1 MALILSIE
9 TSTTLCSAA
18 LHEQGELI
26 ADEELH
32 TPQAAASQL
41 TPLIETLFAKTG
53 MTRSALRA
61 VAVSAGPGSYTGL
74 RIGLSTAKGICYALD
89 VPLITMDSLHVLA
102 AALPPS
108 THEGLLCP
116 MFDARRMEVYTCL
129 LTPALGVVEPTR
141 ALVVDEQ
148 SFADVLARVPV
159 NFFGNGA
166 QKVKTVIHHSNA
178 RFSAG
183 IYPRAQAMGRLA
195 FQQFERASFADV
207 RQFEPAYLKE
217 FVAKT
222 KITGSG
228 L

>member
-129 LTPALGVVEPTR
+129 LTPALDVVEPTR

-166 QKVKTVIHHSNA
+166 EKVKTVIHHPNA
-178 RFSAG
+178 RFSDG
-183 IYPRAQAMGRLA
+183 IYPRARAMGRLA

-222 KITGSG
+222 KITRSG